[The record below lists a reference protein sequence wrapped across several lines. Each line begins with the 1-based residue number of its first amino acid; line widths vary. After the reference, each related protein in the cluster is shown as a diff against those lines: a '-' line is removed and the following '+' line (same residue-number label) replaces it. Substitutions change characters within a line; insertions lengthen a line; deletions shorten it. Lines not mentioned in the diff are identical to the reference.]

1 MNRRSLILAA
11 ALVAALPLAPLA
23 QTEEEALAEVEQRAL
38 SLEEL
43 SDYLNT
49 LKTVQT
55 SFTQVNWDN
64 SISTG
69 QLWLKRPGRIR
80 LEYDAPDAG
89 LLMAIGG
96 SLAIFDKK
104 SNQPPERYPVR
115 RTPLWLLL
123 ERNVDLTD
131 QKMVVG
137 HGFDGS
143 HTWVEAM
150 DPKRPEHGSIQLRFT
165 SDPLALR
172 GWVTFDAHGG
182 NTMVAL
188 DEFDQDTEIEN
199 NLFNIQRMTQILVPE
214 ENR

>member
-1 MNRRSLILAA
+1 MKRRSLILAA
-11 ALVAALPLAPLA
+11 SLLAALPLATLA
-23 QTEEEALAEVEQRAL
+23 QDGEQREL

-43 SDYLNT
+43 SAYLND
-49 LKTVQT
+49 LGSVET

-69 QLWLKRPGRIR
+69 LLWLKRPGRIR
-80 LEYDAPDAG
+80 LEYDEPDAG
-89 LLMAIGG
+89 LMMAFGG

-143 HTWVEAM
+143 HTYVEAM

-165 SDPLALR
+165 SNPTTLK

-188 DEFDQDTEIEN
+188 DDFNEDVEIDN
-199 NLFNIQRMTQILVPE
+199 QMFNISKMIDELVPKE
-214 ENR
+214 DR

>member
-1 MNRRSLILAA
+1 MKRRSLLIVASLA
-11 ALVAALPLAPLA
+11 AALPLAGLA
-23 QTEEEALAEVEQRAL
+23 QEADQRAL

-43 SDYLNT
+43 SAYLND
-49 LKTVQT
+49 LGSVET

-69 QLWLKRPGRIR
+69 LLWLKRPGRIR
-80 LEYDAPDAG
+80 LEYDEPDAG
-89 LLMAIGG
+89 LMMAMGG

-104 SNQPPERYPVR
+104 SNQPPSRYPVR

-131 QKMVVG
+131 SKMVVD

-143 HTWVEAM
+143 HTYVEAM

-165 SDPLALR
+165 SDPTTLK

-188 DEFDQDTEIEN
+188 DPFNEDVEIEN
-199 NLFNIQRMTQILVPE
+199 NMFNIMRMIDKLVPKDDD
-214 ENR
+214 

>member
-1 MNRRSLILAA
+1 MKRRSLILAA
-11 ALVAALPLAPLA
+11 SLLAALPLATLA
-23 QTEEEALAEVEQRAL
+23 QEGEQREL

-43 SDYLNT
+43 SAYLND
-49 LKTVQT
+49 LGSVET

-69 QLWLKRPGRIR
+69 LLWLKRPGRIR
-80 LEYDAPDAG
+80 LEYDEPDAG
-89 LLMAIGG
+89 VMMAFGG

-143 HTWVEAM
+143 HTYVEAM
-150 DPKRPEHGSIQLRFT
+150 DPKRPEYGSIQLRFT
-165 SDPLALR
+165 SNPTTLK

-188 DEFDQDTEIEN
+188 DDFNEDVEIDN
-199 NLFNIQRMTQILVPE
+199 QMFNISKMIGELVPE

>member
-11 ALVAALPLAPLA
+11 ALSAALPLAPLA
-23 QTEEEALAEVEQRAL
+23 QETEEVEQRPL

-43 SDYLNT
+43 SAYLNS
-49 LKTVQT
+49 LKTVET
-55 SFTQVNWDN
+55 TFTQINWDN

-165 SDPLALR
+165 SDPVSLK

-188 DEFDQDTEIEN
+188 DAFDQDVEIDN
-199 NLFNIQRMTQILVPE
+199 NFFNIQRMILELVPE

>member
-1 MNRRSLILAA
+1 MKRRSLILAA
-11 ALVAALPLAPLA
+11 SLLAALPLASLA
-23 QTEEEALAEVEQRAL
+23 QEGEQREL

-43 SDYLNT
+43 SAYLND
-49 LKTVQT
+49 LGSVET

-69 QLWLKRPGRIR
+69 LLWLKRPGRIR
-80 LEYDAPDAG
+80 LEYDEPDAG
-89 LLMAIGG
+89 LMMAFGG

-115 RTPLWLLL
+115 RTPLWLLR
-123 ERNVDLTD
+123 ERNVELTD

-143 HTWVEAM
+143 HTYVEAM
-150 DPKRPEHGSIQLRFT
+150 DPKRPEYGSIQLRFT
-165 SDPLALR
+165 SNPTTLK

-188 DEFDQDTEIEN
+188 DDFNEDVEIDN
-199 NLFNIQRMTQILVPE
+199 QMFNISKMIGELVPE

>member
-11 ALVAALPLAPLA
+11 ALSAALPLASLA
-23 QTEEEALAEVEQRAL
+23 QEIEEVEQRPL

-43 SDYLNT
+43 SAYLNS
-49 LKTVQT
+49 LKTVET
-55 SFTQVNWDN
+55 TFTQINWDN

-165 SDPLALR
+165 SDPVSLK

-188 DEFDQDTEIEN
+188 DAFDQDVEIDN
-199 NLFNIQRMTQILVPE
+199 NFFNIQRMILELVPE

>member
-1 MNRRSLILAA
+1 MKRRSFILAA
-11 ALVAALPLAPLA
+11 SLVAALPLATLA
-23 QTEEEALAEVEQRAL
+23 QMGVAAEQRAL
-38 SLEEL
+38 SLEEI
-43 SDYLNT
+43 SAYLND
-49 LKTVQT
+49 LGSVET
-55 SFTQVNWDN
+55 SFTQINWDN

-69 QLWLKRPGRIR
+69 LLWLKRPGRIR

-89 LLMAIGG
+89 LMMAFGG

-131 QKMVVG
+131 QKMVVD

-143 HTWVEAM
+143 HTFVEAM
-150 DPKRPEHGSIQLRFT
+150 DPKRPEYGSIQLRFT
-165 SDPLALR
+165 SDPVTLQ

-188 DEFDQDTEIEN
+188 DAFNQDVDIDN
-199 NLFNIQRMTQILVPE
+199 QMFNISKMIDELVPKGDD
-214 ENR
+214 